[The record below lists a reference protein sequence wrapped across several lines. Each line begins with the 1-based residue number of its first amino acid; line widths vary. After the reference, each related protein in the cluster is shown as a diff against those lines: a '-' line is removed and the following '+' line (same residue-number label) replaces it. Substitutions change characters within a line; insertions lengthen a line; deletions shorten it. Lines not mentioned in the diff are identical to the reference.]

1 MRKGLLSTKR
11 ALFFFLLSIAGFVA
25 WLYLATFAGILL
37 LACRTG
43 WVVIEADSLMHVE
56 SALMLSACI
65 VVAFITIYSVASI
78 ASDITNVSSRRSE
91 ISILQ
96 ENRRFQGRYIYIVV

>member
-1 MRKGLLSTKR
+1 MRKGRLSTKR

-56 SALMLSACI
+56 SAIMLSASI
-65 VVAFITIYSVASI
+65 VVAFITIYSVASL
-78 ASDITNVSSRRSE
+78 ASDITNVRVIVDLRSRFYRKTDGSKADT
-91 ISILQ
+91 
-96 ENRRFQGRYIYIVV
+96 YT

>member
-1 MRKGLLSTKR
+1 MTKGRLSTKR
-11 ALFFFLLSIAGFVA
+11 ALFFFLLAIVGFVA

-43 WVVIEADSLMHVE
+43 FVVIGADSLMPVE

-78 ASDITNVSSRRSE
+78 ASDITNAKVLVDLRSRFHRKLDDSTVDT
-91 ISILQ
+91 
-96 ENRRFQGRYIYIVV
+96 Y